1 MRYWRLLIVLS
12 ALILPWAA
20 AAQLGQGG
28 EDGNIRVG
36 AKITGCTNGYFVYDN
51 SGVVGCSASS
61 SSIGFPQ
68 AVTGGTSG
76 GVPYFSS
83 ATQLSAS
90 AALAINQL
98 VIGGGAGAA
107 PSTVTTGTGVL
118 AALAIAPQTTGSF
131 ARQNGAITNSDCL
144 QWSSTGIQD
153 AGAAC
158 GSGGGTPSFPVTVT
172 GTVTSGGVAYFNST
186 TQESSSALLTAN
198 ALMIGGGAGV
208 APSTATTGTSVLTA
222 LGVNVGTAGSV
233 VVNGGALG
241 TPSGGTLTSATGLPI
256 STGLTGAGTGV
267 LTALGNNLNAASGL
281 PAINGSITAGD
292 CLKWS
297 SSGIQDQG
305 TACGASS
312 GLTVGSTSIASGT
325 NGDIEYNNSGTLGEK
340 GVTGSGNVVLATS
353 PSLTTPNLGTPS
365 AINLSNG
372 TALPLSAMANL
383 GTTTTVLHGNAAG
396 NPAFSAVNLATDVTG
411 VSPITI
417 NAQTGTT
424 YTVLSSD
431 NGKLV
436 TLANSSGVAVTL
448 PQATGSF
455 TTGFWWCPQNAGTG
469 SVVITP
475 TTSTINGAS
484 TLTLASQ
491 QGVCAVSDG
500 TNWQVNG
507 TFAAGSS
514 GLTVGSTTIAS
525 GTNGD
530 IEYNNSGTL
539 GEKGVTG
546 TGGVVLATSPTL
558 TTPSLGTPSAINIS
572 NATGTFGGTVGGA
585 TVTNVQGSS
594 DVQSGTTYTLVAT
607 DCGKTVLF
615 TSNSA
620 ITVTIPAS
628 IVPASGTTCVV
639 AILQGG
645 TSKVAVNGSAVSAAT
660 LISAHS
666 YTGTSGTQGAVIDL
680 TLTTV
685 SAATNAY
692 LTGDGS

>member
-1 MRYWRLLIVLS
+1 M
-12 ALILPWAA
+12 
-20 AAQLGQGG
+20 
-28 EDGNIRVG
+28 
-36 AKITGCTNGYFVYDN
+36 
-51 SGVVGCSASS
+51 
-61 SSIGFPQ
+61 
-68 AVTGGTSG
+68 
-76 GVPYFSS
+76 
-83 ATQLSAS
+83 
-90 AALAINQL
+90 
-98 VIGGGAGAA
+98 
-107 PSTVTTGTGVL
+107 
-118 AALAIAPQTTGSF
+118 
-131 ARQNGAITNSDCL
+131 
-144 QWSSTGIQD
+144 
-153 AGAAC
+153 
-158 GSGGGTPSFPVTVT
+158 
-172 GTVTSGGVAYFNST
+172 
-186 TQESSSALLTAN
+186 
-198 ALMIGGGAGV
+198 
-208 APSTATTGTSVLTA
+208 
-222 LGVNVGTAGSV
+222 
-233 VVNGGALG
+233 
-241 TPSGGTLTSATGLPI
+241 
-256 STGLTGAGTGV
+256 
-267 LTALGNNLNAASGL
+267 
-281 PAINGSITAGD
+281 
-292 CLKWS
+292 
-297 SSGIQDQG
+297 
-305 TACGASS
+305 
-312 GLTVGSTSIASGT
+312 TVGSTSIASGT

-572 NATGTFGGTVGGA
+572 NATGTFAGTVGGA
-585 TVTNVQGSS
+585 TVTNIQGSS